1 MKPRNTFQRAI
12 ISSFFMWPAMSAI
25 AAEPFRLPYVTT
37 TTQVQINAYGMH
49 QGNQIVY
56 RYQVVNNSGSSISWV
71 ELGLNRVGYELPGKP
86 WSLDPKYSDVAVMLE
101 ASLCKPFSYMTCSV
115 TVFQFDYMTEP
126 KSIITMTSVEN
137 SQTPPPT
144 VFSDA
149 DLIRPGTT
157 SSVAELYLPT
167 AYQSLAYLTATGTVH
182 LFDNYPKLPDGTN
195 VLAYEVPFTK
205 IDVTPPTLTLTLSPT
220 RLRGPNGKLVT
231 VKAAIMVKDDYD
243 PASEI
248 KLESITANEPLA
260 AGDISGAA
268 FGTDDH
274 EFQLRDVKVPKGSSG
289 RIYTVTYSATDGSG
303 NKATASATVSVSSRP
318 R

>member
-12 ISSFFMWPAMSAI
+12 ISSFFMWPAVSAI

-126 KSIITMTSVEN
+126 KSIIEMTSVEN

-157 SSVAELYLPT
+157 SSVAELYVPT
-167 AYQSLAYLTATGTVH
+167 AYQSLGYLTAIGTVH

-205 IDVTPPTLTLTLSPT
+205 IDITPPTLALTLSPT

-268 FGTDDH
+268 FGTDDR